1 MNNGYSKDLDDSL
14 YTGVMFQSFFK
25 DSPQSVVIKANAPY
39 FTILAVSDRFV
50 EIALKSRTELLGQNL
65 FDVFPDNTKDPS
77 GKERALTAITE
88 VMKTKKKVDLPIYKY
103 DIYSSE
109 TGKMEPFYWSNSNQ
123 PIFNETGEVSYIVN
137 TTSNVTAQVMLKEMA
152 TTSEENLVLQQQRLN
167 KMFLKAPMGM
177 ALYSKDDFV
186 IEYANEAICKMWNKG
201 APDEVLGHSIFD
213 LIPSLEE
220 AGYREI
226 YKQVVETGVPYLS
239 KESPVTYDR
248 NGVMETYYFDLNLQP
263 VYGPKKE
270 ITGMLSLANE
280 VTEQVLTRKNIEN
293 AEERLRLASEA
304 TGIGSW
310 DLDLQTREIIYSSS
324 LADLF
329 GYPGLTNLSHE
340 QLRAVI
346 HPEDTGAVEIAFQT
360 ALISGKYNY
369 QARIIRPDKVIYWI
383 KVTGKVLFSKEGTPL
398 RMLGTVMDITES
410 KHEEIQK
417 NDFIAIASH
426 ELKTP
431 LTSLKAYA
439 QLLKTGKGVSDPAF
453 VSSIGTRIE
462 GQINKMTKLVY
473 SFLDLS
479 KIESNKTELTKE
491 LIDLNQI
498 ISDVASDYLFQ
509 EKNHPVSFE
518 PEELP
523 LVFADRHKITQVI
536 DNLISNAIKYSP
548 QGGKVLVTAKR
559 KDQEVLVSVEDH
571 GIGIDNNHTKKI
583 FDRFYRIDD
592 LQVKN
597 ASGFG
602 IGLYLCADIIA
613 RHNGTIG
620 LESEP
625 GVGSNFYFSLPVQP
639 GH

>member
-14 YTGVMFQSFFK
+14 YTGAMFQSFFK
-25 DSPQSVVIKANAPY
+25 DAPQSVVIKANAPY

-50 EIALKSRTELLGQNL
+50 DISLKSRGELLGKNL

-77 GKERALTAITE
+77 GKERALSAITE

-123 PIFNETGEVSYIVN
+123 PIFNEAGEVSYIVN

-152 TTSEENLVLQQQRLN
+152 ATSEENLVLQQQRLN
-167 KMFLKAPMGM
+167 KMFLKAPMGI

-201 APDEVLGHSIFD
+201 APEEVLGHSIFD
-213 LIPSLEE
+213 LIPSLQE

-226 YKQVVETGVPYLS
+226 YKQVVETGIPYLS

-248 NGVMETYYFDLNLQP
+248 NGVMETYYFDLNLEP
-263 VYGPKKE
+263 VYGLKKE

-329 GYPGLTNLSHE
+329 GYPGVTDLTHE
-340 QLRAVI
+340 QLRAFI

-369 QARIIRPDKVIYWI
+369 QARIIRPDNVIYWI
-383 KVTGKVLFSKEGTPL
+383 KVMGKVLFSKEGTPL

-439 QLLKTGKGVSDPAF
+439 QLLKTGKGVSDPTF

-479 KIESNKTELTKE
+479 KIESNKIELTRE

-509 EKNHPVSFE
+509 EKNHPVTFE

-523 LVFADRHKITQVI
+523 LIYADRHKITQVI

-559 KDQEVLVSVEDH
+559 QDQEVLVAVEDH

-613 RHNGTIG
+613 RHDGKIG
-620 LESEP
+620 LKSEP
-625 GVGSNFYFSLPVQP
+625 GVGSVFFFSLPIQA

>member
-14 YTGVMFQSFFK
+14 YTGAMFQSFFK
-25 DSPQSVVIKANAPY
+25 DSPQSVLIKANAPH

-50 EIALKSRTELLGQNL
+50 EISLKSRDELLGQNL
-65 FDVFPDNTKDPS
+65 FDVFPDNAKDPS
-77 GKERALTAITE
+77 GKESALSAITE

-109 TGKMEPFYWSNSNQ
+109 TDRMEPFYWSNSNQ
-123 PIFNETGEVSYIVN
+123 PVFNAAGEVGYIVN
-137 TTSNVTAQVMLKEMA
+137 TTSNVTAQVMLKEIA
-152 TTSEENLVLQQQRLN
+152 ATSEENLVLQQQRLN

-177 ALYSKDDFV
+177 ALHSKDDFV
-186 IEYANEAICKMWNKG
+186 IEYANEAICRMWNKG
-201 APDEVLGHSIFD
+201 GPEEVLGHSIFN
-213 LIPSLEE
+213 LIPSLQES
-220 AGYREI
+220 GYRQI
-226 YKQVVETGVPYLS
+226 YQQVVETGIPYQS

-248 NGVMETYYFDLNLQP
+248 NGVMETYYFDLNLEP

-270 ITGMLSLANE
+270 ITGILSLANE
-280 VTEQVLTRKNIEN
+280 VTEQVLTRKNIAN

-329 GYPGLTNLSHE
+329 GYPGISNLSHA

-346 HPEDTGAVEIAFQT
+346 HPEDTDIVEIAFQT

-369 QARIIRPDKVIYWI
+369 QARIMRPDKLIYWI
-383 KVTGKVLFSKEGTPL
+383 KVMGKVVFSKEGTPL
-398 RMLGTVMDITES
+398 RMLGTVIDITES
-410 KHEEIQK
+410 KQEEIQK

-439 QLLKTGKGVSDPAF
+439 QLLKTGKGVTDPAF
-453 VSSIGTRIE
+453 VASIGTRIE

-479 KIESNKTELTKE
+479 KIESNKTELRKE

-498 ISDVASDYLFQ
+498 IADVASDYLFQ
-509 EKNHPVSFE
+509 EKNHPVTFE

-523 LVFADRHKITQVI
+523 LISADRHKITQVI

-548 QGGKVLVTAKR
+548 QGGKVIVTAKL
-559 KDQEVLVSVEDH
+559 KDQELLVSVQDH
-571 GIGIDNNHTKKI
+571 GIGIDNHHTQKI

-592 LQVKN
+592 LQAKN

-613 RHNGTIG
+613 RHNGKIG
-620 LESEP
+620 LDSEP
-625 GVGSNFYFSLPVQP
+625 GVGSNFYFSLPVQTAL
-639 GH
+639 

>member
-14 YTGVMFQSFFK
+14 YTGAMFQSFFK
-25 DSPQSVVIKANAPY
+25 DSPQSVLIKANAPH

-50 EIALKSRTELLGQNL
+50 EISLKSRDELLGQNL
-65 FDVFPDNTKDPS
+65 FDVFPDNAKDPS
-77 GKERALTAITE
+77 GKESALNAITE
-88 VMKTKKKVDLPIYKY
+88 VMRTKKKVDLPIYKY

-109 TGKMEPFYWSNSNQ
+109 TDRMEPFYWSNSNQ
-123 PIFNETGEVSYIVN
+123 PVFNAAGEVGYIVN
-137 TTSNVTAQVMLKEMA
+137 TTSNVTAQVTLKEMA
-152 TTSEENLVLQQQRLN
+152 ATSEENLVLQQQRLN

-177 ALYSKDDFV
+177 ALHSKDDFV
-186 IEYANEAICKMWNKG
+186 IEYANEAICRMWNKG
-201 APDEVLGHSIFD
+201 GPEEILGHSIFN
-213 LIPSLEE
+213 LIPSLQES
-220 AGYREI
+220 GYRDI
-226 YKQVVETGVPYLS
+226 YKKVVETGIPYQS

-248 NGVMETYYFDLNLQP
+248 NGVMETYYFDLNLEP

-270 ITGMLSLANE
+270 ITGILSLANE
-280 VTEQVLTRKNIEN
+280 VTEQVLTRKNIAN

-329 GYPGLTNLSHE
+329 GYPEISDLSHA

-346 HPEDTGAVEIAFQT
+346 HPEDTDIVEIAFQT

-369 QARIIRPDKVIYWI
+369 QARIMRPDKLIYWI
-383 KVTGKVLFSKEGTPL
+383 KVMGKVVFSEEGTPL
-398 RMLGTVMDITES
+398 RMLGTIIDITES
-410 KHEEIQK
+410 KQEEIQK

-439 QLLKTGKGVSDPAF
+439 QLLKTGKGITDPAF
-453 VSSIGTRIE
+453 VASIGTRIE

-479 KIESNKTELTKE
+479 KIESNKTELRKE

-498 ISDVASDYLFQ
+498 IADVASDYLFQ
-509 EKNHPVSFE
+509 EKNHPVTFE

-523 LVFADRHKITQVI
+523 LISADRHKITQVI

-548 QGGKVLVTAKR
+548 QGGKVIVTAKL
-559 KDQEVLVSVEDH
+559 KDQELLVSVQDH
-571 GIGIDNNHTKKI
+571 GIGIDNHHTQKI

-592 LQVKN
+592 LQAKN

-613 RHNGTIG
+613 RHHGKIG
-620 LESEP
+620 LDSEP
-625 GVGSNFYFSLPVQP
+625 GVGSNFYFSLPVQTAL
-639 GH
+639 

>member
-14 YTGVMFQSFFK
+14 YTGAMFQSFFK
-25 DSPQSVVIKANAPY
+25 DAPQSVVIKANAPY

-50 EIALKSRTELLGQNL
+50 DISLKSRGELLGQNL

-77 GKERALTAITE
+77 GKERALSAITE

-103 DIYSSE
+103 EIYSSE

-123 PIFNETGEVSYIVN
+123 PIFNEAGEVSYIVN

-152 TTSEENLVLQQQRLN
+152 ATSEENLVLQQQRLN

-201 APDEVLGHSIFD
+201 APEEVLGHSIFD
-213 LIPSLEE
+213 LIPSLQE

-226 YKQVVETGVPYLS
+226 YKQVVETGIPYLS

-248 NGVMETYYFDLNLQP
+248 NGVMETYYFDLNLEP
-263 VYGPKKE
+263 VYGLKKE

-329 GYPGLTNLSHE
+329 GYPGVTDLTHE

-360 ALISGKYNY
+360 ALITGKYNY
-369 QARIIRPDKVIYWI
+369 QARIIRPDNIIYWI
-383 KVTGKVLFSKEGTPL
+383 KVMGKVLFSKEGTPL

-479 KIESNKTELTKE
+479 KIESNKIELTRE

-509 EKNHPVSFE
+509 EKNHPVTFE

-523 LVFADRHKITQVI
+523 LIYADRHKITQVI

-559 KDQEVLVSVEDH
+559 QDQEVLVAVEDH

-613 RHNGTIG
+613 RHDGKIG
-620 LESEP
+620 LNSEP
-625 GVGSNFYFSLPVQP
+625 GVGSVFFFSLPIQA

>member
-1 MNNGYSKDLDDSL
+1 MNNAYSEDPDDSL
-14 YTGVMFQSFFK
+14 YKGVMFQSFFK
-25 DSPQSVVIKANAPY
+25 DAPQSVVIKANVPH

-50 EIALKSRTELLGQNL
+50 DISLKSRAELLGQNL

-77 GKERALTAITE
+77 GKERALTALME
-88 VMKTKKKVDLPIYKY
+88 VMKTKKKVELPIYKY
-103 DIYSSE
+103 DIYSSD
-109 TGKMEPFYWSNSNQ
+109 TGKMEPLYWSNSNQ
-123 PIFNETGEVSYIVN
+123 PVFNEAGEVSYIIN
-137 TTSNVTAQVMLKEMA
+137 TTMNVTAQVMLKEMA
-152 TTSEENLVLQQQRLN
+152 DSSEENLVLQKQRLN

-177 ALYSKDDFV
+177 ALYSKGDFI

-201 APDEVLGHSIFD
+201 SPEEVLGHSIFE
-213 LIPSLEE
+213 LIPSLKE
-220 AGYREI
+220 AGYKEI
-226 YKQVVETGVPYLS
+226 YEEVVNTGKAYLT

-248 NGVMETYYFDLNLQP
+248 NGVMETYYFDLNLEP
-263 VYGPKKE
+263 VYGLKKE
-270 ITGMLSLANE
+270 ITGLLSLANE
-280 VTEQVLTRKNIEN
+280 VTEQVATRKTIEN

-310 DLDLQTREIIYSSS
+310 DLNLQTREIVYSSS

-329 GYPGLTNLSHE
+329 GYPGVTDLTHE
-340 QLRAVI
+340 QLRAMI
-346 HPEDTGAVEIAFQT
+346 HPEDTGTVELAFQT

-369 QARIIRPDKVIYWI
+369 QARIVRPDKIIYWV
-383 KVTGKVLFSKEGTPL
+383 KVMGKVLFSKEGTPL

-431 LTSLKAYA
+431 LTSLKGYA

-479 KIESNKTELTKE
+479 RIESNKTELTKE

-498 ISDVASDYLFQ
+498 IQDVAADYLFQ
-509 EKNHPVSFE
+509 ERNHPISFE
-518 PEELP
+518 PQELP
-523 LVFADRHKITQVI
+523 LIFADRHKITQVI

-548 QGGKVLVTAKR
+548 QGGTVLVTAVLQKE
-559 KDQEVLVSVEDH
+559 QVLVSVEDH
-571 GIGIDNNHTKKI
+571 GIGIDNNHTQKI

-613 RHNGTIG
+613 RHNGKIG
-620 LESEP
+620 LKSEP
-625 GVGSNFYFSLPVQP
+625 GVGSNFYFTLPLSIN
-639 GH
+639 